1 MRMLWVSAFKMRL
14 NFEFLLSLYKQMKD
28 LKYTQIQFVISFILS
43 ASQMF
48 ILNPS
53 RYKREGT
60 EGQFFSMFF
69 FKEKGF

>member
-1 MRMLWVSAFKMRL
+1 
-14 NFEFLLSLYKQMKD
+14 MKD

-69 FKEKGF
+69 SKRKGFKFPS